1 MMRGIMKQ
9 EKENN
14 TNMRKKSFIGMVVL
28 FTGLFCSCGDM
39 LDIDSTRVEFEKDN
53 TLDSPNDSLYSFWG
67 ILQKVQVV
75 ADRYPLFGELRADLV
90 SVTDY
95 ADTDLRAIA
104 DFDFASISDE
114 CEYTNISDFYAVI
127 NNCNYFI
134 ANVDTS
140 FVTTQQTRPLLA
152 EYAAAKAIRAWT
164 YMQMATI
171 YGSVPYYSQPLTTME
186 EVNKIAN
193 DPSIRLDM
201 TGLAGKLIEDL
212 LPYTEVVY
220 PLWKLPK
227 SAWGGENDIQAK
239 NLIMP
244 IDILVGDLYLWL
256 GQYEQAARHY
266 YAEIVRAEKTVGTS
280 HVSWL
285 VFNSVT
291 NSYRAVDAF
300 SHIFSPSGSSSD
312 ISTVIPMSMEAGLGR
327 ISTLPA
333 LWGHDVARHET
344 EEVTDENAEESEI
357 FVVPSL
363 EPSPRSVEI
372 SESQDNG
379 EYAHGNFSLFGKD
392 LGAGDARRH
401 CTYVTGTVNGESR
414 ARNLKFE
421 GWVVVYRAALF
432 YLRFAEAVN
441 RMGYPEYAFGVLK
454 YGLNATTLNT
464 MVDEVSGDTTSL
476 ALIPEAVQPRDASG
490 VAMFPAFS
498 SLTSS
503 SSLLNAVNV
512 GIHSRGCFGTDM
524 DTDGSLALWKYEDYT
539 FKDSVRLADEFHLT
553 ESSTPE
559 DTIAAYQTIVEEMI
573 VDELVL
579 ETAWEGNRMFDLMR
593 IGRHRGDMT
602 EFVARTIAMRN
613 GENSFDNALYNRL
626 KDESN
631 WYLPFK

>member
-1 MMRGIMKQ
+1 
-9 EKENN
+9 
-14 TNMRKKSFIGMVVL
+14 MRKKSFIGMVVL

-67 ILQKVQVV
+67 ILQKVQVI
-75 ADRYPLFGELRADLV
+75 ADRYPLFGEIRADLV
-90 SVTDY
+90 SVTDE

-104 DFDFASISDE
+104 DFDFANISDE

-171 YGSVPYYSQPLTTME
+171 YGTVPYYTQPLTSME
-186 EVNKIAN
+186 DVNNAAN

-201 TGLAGKLIEDL
+201 TGLANKLIEDL

-220 PLWKLPK
+220 PLWSLPK

-244 IDILVGDLYLWL
+244 IDILLGDLYLWL

-285 VFNSVT
+285 LFNSVT
-291 NSYRAVDAF
+291 NSYQAVDLF
-300 SHIFSPSGSSSD
+300 SDIFSPRGSSSE

-344 EEVTDENAEESEI
+344 EDVTEENSEESEI
-357 FVVPSL
+357 FVAPSL
-363 EPSPRSVEI
+363 EPSLRSVEI
-372 SESQDNG
+372 SDAQDNG
-379 EYAHGNFSLFGKD
+379 DYAHGNFSLFSKEMG
-392 LGAGDARRH
+392 GGDARRH
-401 CTYVTGTVNGESR
+401 CVYATGTVNGESR

-421 GWVVVYRAALF
+421 GWVVVYRAALY

-454 YGLNATTLNT
+454 YGLNGTTLRTQIDGVN
-464 MVDEVSGDTTSL
+464 GDTIRL
-476 ALIPEAVQPRDASG
+476 ADIPEAVQPRDASG
-490 VAMFPAFS
+490 VEMFPAFS
-498 SLTSS
+498 DVTGASYLSM
-503 SSLLNAVNV
+503 VNT

-524 DTDGSLALWKYEDYT
+524 DEDGSLSLWKYDDYT

-553 ESSTPE
+553 AESTPA

-573 VDELVL
+573 VDELAL

-602 EFVARTIAMRN
+602 EFVARTIAMRK
-613 GENSFDNALYNRL
+613 GEQNFDNALYNRL

>member
-1 MMRGIMKQ
+1 MKQ

-67 ILQKVQVV
+67 ILQKVQVI

-90 SVTDY
+90 SVTAD

-171 YGSVPYYSQPLTTME
+171 YGSVPYYTQPLTSME
-186 EVNKIAN
+186 EVNNVAN
-193 DPSIRLDM
+193 DPSVRLDM
-201 TGLAGKLIEDL
+201 TGLASKLIDDL

-220 PLWKLPK
+220 PLWELPK
-227 SAWGGENDIQAK
+227 SAWGGNDTKIQAK

-244 IDILVGDLYLWL
+244 IDILLGDLYLWL
-256 GQYEQAARHY
+256 GQYEQAAQHY

-280 HVSWL
+280 GVSWL
-285 VFNSVT
+285 VFNSVMNT
-291 NSYRAVDAF
+291 YWPVDAF
-300 SHIFSPSGSSSD
+300 SYTFSPEGSSSD

-344 EEVTDENAEESEI
+344 EEATDENAEESEI
-357 FVVPSL
+357 FVAPSL
-363 EPSPRSVEI
+363 EPSSRCVEI
-372 SESQDNG
+372 SDAQDNG
-379 EYAHGNFSLFGKD
+379 EYAHGNFSLFNKD
-392 LGAGDARRH
+392 MGAGDARRH
-401 CTYVTGTVNGESR
+401 CVYATGTVNGDLR
-414 ARNLKFE
+414 ARNSKFE

-464 MVDEVSGDTTSL
+464 MVDEVSGDTTRL

-490 VAMFPAFS
+490 AAMFPAFS
-498 SLTSS
+498 SLTSG

-524 DTDGSLALWKYEDYT
+524 DTDGSLALWNYDAYT
-539 FKDSVRLADEFHLT
+539 FKDSIRLADEFHLT
-553 ESSTPE
+553 ASSTPE

-593 IGRHRGDMT
+593 IGRHRGDMV

-613 GENSFDNALYNRL
+613 GEKAFDNALYNRL